1 MLIRSCTGRRE
12 GEVCSM
18 LCDDPQAE
26 GRRQLLLLSESSY
39 MYFCRTELF
48 SELVVLCLQECSKFP
63 GSLDIFALSKFH

>member
-26 GRRQLLLLSESSY
+26 GRRQLLAESSY
-39 MYFCRTELF
+39 MSF
-48 SELVVLCLQECSKFP
+48 VVLSFSLSWSYSVCRSALEFP